1 MIPTQVNVSIGA
13 PDSRAWVEVS
23 LAAVVENARTVART
37 AGTRLLPIVKA
48 NAYGLG
54 AVAVAGALEA
64 VEPWGYGVATVE
76 EGAELRAA
84 GISRPILVL
93 LPAWP
98 ERFGQYREARLT
110 PVFDHPDALRAWMS
124 DGGAGGGPFH
134 LEIDTGMARGGVRWD
149 EIDRVAAATDTPA
162 FEGAFTQLHSS
173 ECADDSVTRQ
183 LDRYFRALAQL
194 PRKPVMRH
202 VANSAAALSDP
213 RCALELVRPGVFLY
227 GGTPGGDIVPGR
239 PVASIRARVASVRRV
254 PAGEPV
260 SYNARWIAPRD
271 ATIATLGIGYADG
284 VPPTLGPDG
293 HAHVLL
299 GGTRCPIVGTVTMDL
314 TLVDVGEHA
323 VAPGDVATLLG
334 EAEGREGGDRITL
347 AEVVA
352 ASGIQPRG
360 ILTGLGPRLPR
371 VYT

>member
-1 MIPTQVNVSIGA
+1 MIPTHVNVSIGA
-13 PDSRAWVEVS
+13 PDSRAWVEVD
-23 LAAVVENARTVART
+23 LAAVVENARVVART

-54 AVAVAGALEA
+54 AVAVSRALEA

-98 ERFGQYREARLT
+98 ERFGQYRMAHLT
-110 PVFDHPDALRAWMS
+110 PVFDHPDALGAWTR
-124 DGGAGGGPFH
+124 DGGDRGGGPFH

-149 EIDRVAAATDTPA
+149 EIDRVAAATETPA

-173 ECADDSVTRQ
+173 ERADDSVTRQ
-183 LDRYFRALAQL
+183 LERYFQALSRL
-194 PRKPVMRH
+194 PRKPALRH

-213 RCALELVRPGVFLY
+213 RCALELVRPGVYLY
-227 GGTPGGDIVPGR
+227 GGSPGGDILAGR
-239 PVASIRARVASVRRV
+239 PVASIRARVVSVRRV

-260 SYNARWIAPRD
+260 SYNARWVAPRD
-271 ATIATLGIGYADG
+271 TTIATLGVGYADG

-299 GGTRCPIVGTVTMDL
+299 GGSRCPIVGTVTMDL
-314 TLVDVGEHA
+314 TLVDVGELS

-334 EAEGREGGDRITL
+334 EVEGQGITL
-347 AEVVA
+347 ADVA
-352 ASGIQPRG
+352 MASGIQPRG
-360 ILTGLGPRLPR
+360 ILTGLGSRLPR
-371 VYT
+371 MYG

>member
-1 MIPTQVNVSIGA
+1 MISARVNVSIGA
-13 PDSRAWVEVS
+13 PNSRAWVEVR

-54 AVAVAGALEA
+54 AVAVVRALEA

-98 ERFGQYREARLT
+98 ARFGEYRAARLT
-110 PVFDHPDALRAWMS
+110 PVFDHPDALQVWAT
-124 DGGAGGGPFH
+124 DGGGPFH

-149 EIDRVAAATDTPA
+149 EIDRVAPFTDGPG

-173 ECADDSVTRQ
+173 EYADESVTRQ
-183 LDRYFRALAQL
+183 LQRYFEALARL
-194 PRKPVMRH
+194 PRKPALRH
-202 VANSAAALSDP
+202 VANSAAALGDP
-213 RCALELVRPGVFLY
+213 RCALDLVRPGVYLY
-227 GGTPGGDIVPGR
+227 GGTPGGAIVPGLA
-239 PVASIRARVASVRRV
+239 VASIRARVVSVRRIR
-254 PAGEPV
+254 AGDSV
-260 SYNARWIAPRD
+260 SYNARWTAARET
-271 ATIATLGIGYADG
+271 TIATLGIGYADG

-293 HAHVLL
+293 HGHVLL
-299 GGTRCPIVGTVTMDL
+299 HGARCPIVGTVTMDL
-314 TLVDVGEHA
+314 ILVDVGDDA

-334 EAEGREGGDRITL
+334 DDGERRITL
-347 AEVVA
+347 TDLAA
-352 ASGIQPRG
+352 ASGVQPRG
-360 ILTGLGPRLPR
+360 VLTGLGMRLPR
-371 VYT
+371 IYA